1 MANIEAVLKKTEQF
15 DVITFDV
22 FDTLLIRDVMKPVDV
37 FRFSYGE
44 AGRYIRILAEMS
56 ARRASKTGEVTLA
69 DIDKKCPFSC
79 KREVAF
85 EKRICRANPLMKSL
99 YDELSKKGKKM
110 YAISDMYLDR
120 KVISG
125 LLKRAGYDLPV
136 MVSCE
141 QGCDK
146 TSGKLF
152 RLFLEKNSLKASDVL
167 HIGDSKTSDYEG
179 AHKAGIKCLLYNKHT
194 NQLSYTDYSKKNYE
208 LAAFINHGL
217 YEEKEPVGKIG
228 YEIIGPIILAF
239 CQWVH
244 ENYKEVGFERLYF
257 LARDM
262 RFTYEVYRMLYPDD
276 DARYLCVSRKS
287 LLFAKENPKEFC
299 EYLKKEGC
307 YGNVSIVDTG
317 WVGNAQVE
325 IEKYAKR
332 IDPSSDIGG
341 MYLGS
346 KLAYR
351 MKERSKRSYVCL
363 YSTAAE
369 QYKCQLYPPF
379 METLIGSNE
388 KQVIR
393 YENGNPVFD
402 REEDRDYTNLLK
414 SGAKKFITDWAERKQ
429 NRRVSKDV
437 VRRPFEKL
445 FYNPKRKHIDLI
457 GNLHYED
464 FKDTKI
470 VSFDEKCPYWRKPGK
485 LLSDLGDS
493 GWKGAFLKKLGIC
506 FPIVLGIYLVFG
518 TIRLL
523 LIDAKKVRHNEL

>member
-1 MANIEAVLKKTEQF
+1 MNLEDVLKKTEKY

-22 FDTLLIRDVMKPVDV
+22 FDTLLIRDVLKPVDV

-44 AGRYIRILAEMS
+44 IGRYIRILAEMR
-56 ARRASKTGEVTLA
+56 ARKASETGEVTLA
-69 DIDKKCPFSC
+69 DINRKCPFSC
-79 KREVAF
+79 KREVQF
-85 EKRICRANPLMKSL
+85 EKRICRANPLLKSL
-99 YDELSKKGKKM
+99 YDELKKQGKKM

-120 KVISG
+120 KVITS
-125 LLKRAGYDLPV
+125 LLKKAGYDLPV

-152 RLFLEKNSLKASDVL
+152 SLFLKRNELKPSDVL
-167 HIGDSKTSDYEG
+167 HIGDSKLSDYEG
-179 AHKAGIKCLLYNKHT
+179 AKKAGIKCLLFNKHT
-194 NQLSYTDYSKKNYE
+194 NRLSYTSYSKKNYE
-208 LAAFINHGL
+208 LAAFVNHGL
-217 YEEKEPVGKIG
+217 YEEKEPVGRIG

-244 ENYKEVGFERLYF
+244 MKYKEVGFKRLYF

-287 LLFAKENPKEFC
+287 LLFAKENPDAFC

-317 WVGNAQVE
+317 WIGNAQVE

-332 IDPSSDIGG
+332 INPSSDIGG
-341 MYLGS
+341 LYLGS

-351 MKERSKRSYVCL
+351 MKVRSKRSYVCL
-363 YSTAAE
+363 YSTVVE

-393 YENGNPVFD
+393 YEDGNPVFD

-414 SGAKKFITDWAERKQ
+414 SGARKFIADWTERKD
-429 NRRVSKDV
+429 NKILSKDV

-445 FYNPKRKHIDLI
+445 FYNPKHKHIDLI

-470 VSFDEKCPYWRKPGK
+470 ISFDEKCPYWRKPGK
-485 LLSDLGDS
+485 LLLDLGDS
-493 GWKGAFLKKLGIC
+493 GWKGGFLKKTGILY
-506 FPIVLGIYLVFG
+506 PILMGVYYIFG
-518 TIRLL
+518 TLRLYGV
-523 LIDAKKVRHNEL
+523 DVKKCMGREL

>member
-1 MANIEAVLKKTEQF
+1 MNLEDVLKKTEKY

-22 FDTLLIRDVMKPVDV
+22 FDTLLIRDVLKPVDV

-44 AGRYIRILAEMS
+44 IGRYIRILAEMR
-56 ARRASKTGEVTLA
+56 ARKASETGEVTLA
-69 DIDKKCPFSC
+69 DINRKCPFSC
-79 KREVAF
+79 KREVQF

-99 YDELSKKGKKM
+99 YDELKKQGKKM
-110 YAISDMYLDR
+110 YAISDMYLSQ
-120 KVISG
+120 KLISG

-136 MVSCE
+136 IVSCE
-141 QGCDK
+141 KGCDK

-152 RLFLEKNSLKASDVL
+152 RYFLNKYSYKPAQVL
-167 HIGDSKTSDYEG
+167 HIGDSRESDYEG
-179 AHKAGIKCLLYNKHT
+179 AGKVGIKCLVLNKHK
-194 NQLSYTDYSKKNYE
+194 NQLSYTNYSKNNYE
-208 LAAFINHGL
+208 LAAFVNHGL

-228 YEIIGPIILAF
+228 YEIIGPMILAF

-244 ENYKEVGFERLYF
+244 EKYKEVGFERLYF

-262 RFTYEVYRMLYPDD
+262 RFTYEVYCSLYPED

-287 LLFAKENPKEFC
+287 LLFAKEHPRAFC

-317 WVGNAQVE
+317 WIGNAQVE
-325 IEKYAKR
+325 IDKYAKR
-332 IDPSSDIGG
+332 IDSSSDIGG
-341 MYLGS
+341 LYLGS

-351 MKERSKRSYVCL
+351 MKQRSERSYVCL
-363 YSTAAE
+363 YSTVPE

-393 YENGNPVFD
+393 YENGRAVFD

-414 SGAKKFITDWAERKQ
+414 SGARKFILDWTELKS
-429 NRRVSKDV
+429 NKNIPKST

-445 FYNPKRKHIDLI
+445 FYNPKRRHIELI
-457 GNLHYED
+457 GGLHYED

-485 LLSDLGDS
+485 LLADLGDS
-493 GWKGAFLKKLGIC
+493 GWKGAFLKKLGIWY
-506 FPIVLGIYLVFG
+506 PIFLVIYFIVG
-518 TIRLL
+518 TIRLSFL
-523 LIDAKKVRHNEL
+523 DLSRINGI